1 MQQNSSGFEL
11 AVIAITIVFLILGA
25 FIVMIMLV
33 YRKRRNLHI
42 IEKLHLQSTFKQELL
57 KAQLEIQ
64 EQTLTNIS
72 REIHDNI
79 GQVLSFVK
87 LNLGAGVMASAE
99 VMQQKMTESRELVAQ
114 AINDLRDLSKSLSF
128 HHIMHMGLARA
139 IEIAAE
145 QINKSGLLQ
154 LHVHIEGEPYSL
166 GEQSELVLFRI
177 FQETLNNALKYAEA
191 THFEVDLQFAPKRF
205 KLNLADD
212 GRGFSVEERM
222 QEGSGAGLKNIENRA
237 SLIGA
242 TASIQS
248 APGKGCTITILLDHT
263 PQSHVNGSYPDRIS

>member
-1 MQQNSSGFEL
+1 MQENSSGFEL
-11 AVIAITIVFLILGA
+11 AIIAITIIFLILGA

-64 EQTLTNIS
+64 EQTLTTIS

-87 LNLGAGVMASAE
+87 LNLGADSGGGAE
-99 VMQQKMTESRELVAQ
+99 VMQQKMAESRELVAQ

-128 HHIMHMGLARA
+128 HHIMHLGLARA

-154 LHVHIEGEPYSL
+154 LQVNIAGEPYSL

-191 THFEVDLQFAPKRF
+191 QHFNIDLHFGTEKF
-205 KLNLADD
+205 NLTLADD
-212 GRGFSVEERM
+212 GRGFSVEVRM
-222 QEGSGAGLKNIENRA
+222 QDGSGAGLKNIENRA
-237 SLIGA
+237 ALIGA
-242 TASIQS
+242 AASIQS
-248 APGKGCTITILLDHT
+248 APGNGSTITITLQLT
-263 PQSHVNGSYPDRIS
+263 PQTHVNGSYSDRIG